1 MSAAS
6 RRSSTVPGKGTYTA
20 PVTDTPKK
28 SDASG
33 NGRAVS
39 MTKAAAPTAGGTPP
53 PKQVKWA
60 ALALLVSGA
69 GALVTSLALFGLK
82 HWLFTS
88 AVKAN
93 NKLKTTDKNHKTAAQ
108 LHSAVNSYVTSQL
121 VATVILVLA
130 LLLVARAVY
139 RGRYWA
145 RWVVLGLWIVSTFT
159 NTFAGFLSI
168 IAVGS
173 SAPAGFKIPSFVSAV
188 AFVAAVVLTSMRPS
202 VEYFNLTRPA
212 RPEGAPQRRGLFGG
226 GRATR
231 PPAPG
236 RPAAASAPRDAPA
249 RPPPRRLRPPCTRP
263 GPVPVEAAGQ
273 RRLGRHATGSTEKD
287 FPELSPSGD
296 QAGPP
301 EMIGALELCEGCVNG
316 RKREARKEKGGGGT
330 LSFLRALYVR

>member
-1 MSAAS
+1 MSATG
-6 RRSSTVPGKGTYTA
+6 RSSTVPGTGTYTA

-28 SDASG
+28 SASTG
-33 NGRAVS
+33 TGRAVS
-39 MTKAAAPTAGGTPP
+39 MTKAGGAPTADGTPP

-88 AVKAN
+88 AVTAN
-93 NKLKTTDKNHKTAAQ
+93 DKLKTTDKNHKTKPQ
-108 LHSAVNSYVTSQL
+108 LHSAVDSYVTSQL

-139 RGRYWA
+139 RGRYWS

-173 SAPAGFKIPSFVSAV
+173 SAPAGFKIPSFLSAV

-202 VEYFNLTRPA
+202 IEYFNLTRPA
-212 RPEGAPQRRGLFGG
+212 RPEGTPQRRGLFGG
-226 GRATR
+226 PRTAPGTR
-231 PPAPG
+231 PAGRGFGAPG
-236 RPAAASAPRDAPA
+236 RTGTTTTARAPATVSSDPARSRSKQRASANSVAKGAELA
-249 RPPPRRLRPPCTRP
+249 RARAKASKSRR
-263 GPVPVEAAGQ
+263 
-273 RRLGRHATGSTEKD
+273 TG
-287 FPELSPSGD
+287 
-296 QAGPP
+296 A
-301 EMIGALELCEGCVNG
+301 
-316 RKREARKEKGGGGT
+316 
-330 LSFLRALYVR
+330 